1 MAEYIYLR
9 VSTRN
14 QDYAQQ
20 LEDIKRYGVDPK
32 SVDGIVEEHESGGVS
47 YEDRQ
52 LQTLLGKCKRG
63 DTIYVGDTSRIGR
76 SQMDMVRLMINAK
89 EAGIG
94 IVACKNGLRLDADDI
109 GSRIT
114 LSVLAIL
121 DEDERMRIKHRAK
134 NTVEAHRKE
143 IEAKGYRVTKAG
155 NIQTHIGNAPGTDM
169 SAAIKSAIIARSQ
182 RAQRWREESPAY
194 RWAMEQKACG
204 KTAKQAYDELEKLMD
219 VAPETFCKRSGGR
232 ISRSTFYDWW
242 REKNIL
248 HV

>member
-32 SVDGIVEEHESGGVS
+32 RVDGIVEERESGGVS
-47 YEDRQ
+47 YEDREFNKI
-52 LQTLLGKCKRG
+52 LKKSVCG
-63 DTIYVGDTSRIGR
+63 DRIYAASTDRIGR
-76 SQMDMVRLMINAK
+76 SFVDMVRLMA
-89 EAGIG
+89 EAQQRGIT
-94 IVACKNGLRLDADDI
+94 IIACREGLRLDADDL
-109 GSRIT
+109 GSKVVIAIT
-114 LSVLAIL
+114 ALA
-121 DEDERMRIKHRAK
+121 DEDERRRIRHRAV

-143 IEAKGYRVTKAG
+143 IAAKGYRVTKAG
-155 NIQTHIGNAPGTDM
+155 NIQTHIGNKPGTDM
-169 SAAIKSAIIARSQ
+169 SAAIQSSLISRSQ

-204 KTAKQAYDELEKLMD
+204 KTAKQAYDDLERLMD

>member
-32 SVDGIVEEHESGGVS
+32 RVDGIVEEHESGGVS

-143 IEAKGYRVTKAG
+143 IAAKGYRVTKAG

-169 SAAIKSAIIARSQ
+169 TPAVQASLIARAQ
-182 RAQRWREESPAY
+182 NAQRWREESPAY
-194 RWAMEQKACG
+194 RWTMEQKAAG
-204 KTAKQAYDELEKLMD
+204 KTVKSAYEELERLMD
-219 VAPETFCKRSGGR
+219 VAPETFCKQSGGR
-232 ISRSTFYDWW
+232 ISLSTFYDWW

-248 HV
+248 RV